1 MNEQLKAIVK
11 ELERNKWKVK
21 RYKTKVKFTKDNTK
35 EKIEYN
41 IKNDDF
47 IFNIEKVD
55 YDVINYIV
63 VYCYYVSAEKEKII
77 K

>member
-1 MNEQLKAIVK
+1 MNEQIKAIVK

-21 RYKTKVKFTKDNTK
+21 RYRTKVKFTKGNTK

-55 YDVINYIV
+55 YDVMNYVI

-77 K
+77 N

>member
-55 YDVINYIV
+55 YDVMNYVIVYIV
-63 VYCYYVSAEKEKII
+63 IM
-77 K
+77 

>member
-1 MNEQLKAIVK
+1 MNEQIKAIVK

-21 RYKTKVKFTKDNTK
+21 RYRTKVKFTKGNTK

-55 YDVINYIV
+55 YDVMNYVI
-63 VYCYYVSAEKEKII
+63 VYCYYVSAEQEEII
-77 K
+77 N